1 MTNIEKETN
10 ILMNGYILNL
20 SEFSHISLHNS
31 KVAAPTNPKYAATL
45 PKPKIEKGSYSIKLE
60 DRAIVGEE
68 MPTTID
74 LTELTLLFSL

>member
-1 MTNIEKETN
+1 M
-10 ILMNGYILNL
+10 NL

-45 PKPKIEKGSYSIKLE
+45 PKPKIEKGSYSKKLE
-60 DRAIVGEE
+60 DRAIVVEE

-74 LTELTLLFSL
+74 LTELTLVFSL